1 MNEYSTYV
9 TSVIDGDTF
18 NTSIQTIRLANIN
31 APESSTPQGQKSAN
45 YLKGLV
51 EGRQVV
57 IKSVA
62 TDVYGRV
69 VAHVWQYS
77 DGLYINQILL
87 SNQLRPSSLRRIWTM
102 NQTPCR
108 LVKRH

>member
-9 TSVIDGDTF
+9 TSVIGGDTF
-18 NTSIQTIRLANIN
+18 NTLIQTVRLANIN
-31 APESSTPQGQKSAN
+31 APESSTPQGQKSTT
-45 YLKGLV
+45 YLKRLV
-51 EGRQVV
+51 EGRRVV

-77 DGLYINQILL
+77 DGLYINQMMVD
-87 SNQLRPSSLRRIWTM
+87 SGHADW
-102 NQTPCR
+102 
-108 LVKRH
+108 V